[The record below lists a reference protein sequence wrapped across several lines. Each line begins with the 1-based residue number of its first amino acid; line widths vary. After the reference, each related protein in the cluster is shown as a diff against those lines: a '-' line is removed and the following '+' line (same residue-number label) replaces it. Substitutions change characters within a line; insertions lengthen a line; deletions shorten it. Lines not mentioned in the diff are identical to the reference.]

1 MALVADS
8 SNPAVKRDCANK
20 PSRSP
25 LLLRWRAASR
35 RTIESQLIELRETA
49 ASGGHH
55 FVRAVTAVAAT
66 LPLVHLRPS
75 DSVSRRECRSTATR
89 YASLSTDEH

>member
-1 MALVADS
+1 MNGL
-8 SNPAVKRDCANK
+8 SNPALKLDSATAWLR
-20 PSRSP
+20 P
-25 LLLRWRAASR
+25 LAPRWRAASR

-55 FVRAVTAVAAT
+55 FVRAVTANAAT
-66 LPLVHLRPS
+66 LPLFHPRPS

-89 YASLSTDEH
+89 

>member
-1 MALVADS
+1 MVLS
-8 SNPAVKRDCANK
+8 RSNPALKRDRAK
-20 PSRSP
+20 ARGP
-25 LLLRWRAASR
+25 LAPRWRAASR

-55 FVRAVTAVAAT
+55 FVRAVTANAAT
-66 LPLVHLRPS
+66 LPLFHPRPS

-89 YASLSTDEH
+89 